1 VLCFIASSRDW
12 SLLLLVPYV
21 PGSKELIVVSGAMA
35 GACLGFLWFNCNP
48 ARVFMGDTGSLA
60 LGGLL
65 AFIAVAIRQELL
77 LILIAGIFYL
87 ELASVMLQVSYFKWT
102 GGRRI
107 FRCAPIHHHF
117 HLGGWSENQVVVRFW
132 LITAILGAIALAS
145 IKVR

>member
-1 VLCFIASSRDW
+1 MIITISLMVLLS
-12 SLLLLVPYV
+12 
-21 PGSKELIVVSGAMA
+21 
-35 GACLGFLWFNCNP
+35 
-48 ARVFMGDTGSLA
+48 
-60 LGGLL
+60 
-65 AFIAVAIRQELL
+65 
-77 LILIAGIFYL
+77 LIAGIFYL